1 MLQLSYVLLILSCL
15 CAGIAAMWA
24 YRSYKRFQTN
34 VAVARELERIIES
47 TNDTINKTKKTIAES
62 RGAKGIIDEGTVPG
76 VDGAPDIMESP
87 ELMSTI
93 ITVLINKYGS
103 TRLGLDDFMIPDGDY
118 VSVYVDTATQ
128 EIILSLDKNLT
139 LESEF
144 VGFTTP
150 DDGTYH

>member
-1 MLQLSYVLLILSCL
+1 MLQLSYVLLVLSCL

-34 VAVARELERIIES
+34 VAVARELERIIQS

-62 RGAKGIIDEGTVPG
+62 RGAKGIIDEGTIPAG
-76 VDGAPDIMESP
+76 GGSPDIMNSP

-103 TRLGLDDFMIPDGDY
+103 TR
-118 VSVYVDTATQ
+118 S
-128 EIILSLDKNLT
+128 
-139 LESEF
+139 
-144 VGFTTP
+144 
-150 DDGTYH
+150 